1 MLEIENVMDPDNNLL
16 NKMETNCCYYHE
28 QQFNDTIQ
36 HQQGISLIPFNIRS
50 LYQKF
55 ITVPRIEYLAQLKKK
70 TFNIIAISETWLK
83 ADKVTDIE
91 LDGY

>member
-36 HQQGISLIPFNIRS
+36 H
-50 LYQKF
+50 
-55 ITVPRIEYLAQLKKK
+55 
-70 TFNIIAISETWLK
+70 
-83 ADKVTDIE
+83 
-91 LDGY
+91 